1 MIIDSQ
7 EYNGLNDDILLAT
20 SFAARILFCN

>member
-20 SFAARILFCN
+20 SFNTSILFCN